1 MVALALILPAL
12 WDATTGSGT
21 VTTPERTPLVFA
33 AREGWRARLM
43 YVAEPERA
51 LKYAEA
57 KWEAQRALKDPQVM
71 SKAYFA
77 ENYEPA

>member
-1 MVALALILPAL
+1 MVTLALILPAL
-12 WDATTGSGT
+12 WDATTGPGT

-43 YVAEPERA
+43 YLGRPRGHFR
-51 LKYAEA
+51 YAEG